1 MPGCWDGEA
10 RPHGAGAGGLRP
22 PPWRQLSHY
31 EDSIWLGQEFG
42 SEIPLLRGAEPPD
55 VVTRWHG
62 SFSHTRSTGFGAA
75 DPHWTV
81 GSARERRKAPISGGN
96 SVPAFAH
103 RAKRR
108 GREKGQQMQI
118 SAAVVQEVGAPF
130 ALTEVELQE
139 PAPDEVV
146 VEIAGAGICHTDIAV
161 QHGHLPFPLPGV
173 LGHEG
178 SGTVVEVG
186 ADVTS
191 IAVGDDVAISFNS
204 CGTCPTCSKGQPA
217 YCHNFLEYNFGGV
230 RSDGSSGLASAGTK
244 LGANFFGQ
252 SSLATHALAH
262 ERNVVKLPPGAPVE
276 LVGPL
281 GCGIQTGAGAVF
293 NSLDVQ
299 PGATVVIAGS
309 GAVGLSAVMAA
320 VVRKAASIIAV
331 DLHESRR
338 VLATELGATH
348 AIDPQAGPLADQIR
362 EIAPAGAD
370 YAVDTTAVT
379 PVVEQLLASLGMR
392 GMLGL
397 IGVPADPQAM
407 FSVGLFQP
415 PLLGLTIRGIV
426 EGDADPQTFIPYL
439 LALHDQGKFPF
450 DKLITTMPLAQ
461 INEAVEAQHRGEVL
475 KAVLTP

>member
-1 MPGCWDGEA
+1 M
-10 RPHGAGAGGLRP
+10 H
-22 PPWRQLSHY
+22 
-31 EDSIWLGQEFG
+31 
-42 SEIPLLRGAEPPD
+42 
-55 VVTRWHG
+55 
-62 SFSHTRSTGFGAA
+62 
-75 DPHWTV
+75 
-81 GSARERRKAPISGGN
+81 
-96 SVPAFAH
+96 
-103 RAKRR
+103 
-108 GREKGQQMQI
+108 I

-130 ALTEVELQE
+130 TLAEVDLQE

-146 VEIAGAGICHTDIAV
+146 VQIAGVGICHTDVAV
-161 QHGHLPFPLPGV
+161 KEGHLPFPLPGV

-178 SGTVVEVG
+178 SGTVVSVG
-186 ADVTS
+186 ADVTTL
-191 IAVGDDVAISFNS
+191 AVGDNVAISFNS
-204 CGTCPTCSKGQPA
+204 CGRCPHCAKGESA

-230 RSDGSSGLASAGTK
+230 RPDGSSGLASAGTK

-262 ERNVVKLPPGAPVE
+262 ERNVVKLPPDVPVE

-299 PGATVVIAGS
+299 PGSTVVVA

-320 VVRKAASIIAV
+320 VVRQAASIIAV

-338 VLATELGATH
+338 ALATGLGATH
-348 AIDPQAGPLADQIR
+348 AVDPQAGPLAEQIR

-397 IGVPADPQAM
+397 IGVPADPQAV
-407 FSVGLFQP
+407 FSVGLFQS

-439 LALHDQGKFPF
+439 LDLHRQGKFPF
-450 DKLITTMPLAQ
+450 DKLITTMPLTQ
-461 INEAVEAQHRGEVL
+461 INEAVAAQHRGEVL
-475 KAVLTP
+475 KVVLTP

>member
-1 MPGCWDGEA
+1 M
-10 RPHGAGAGGLRP
+10 R
-22 PPWRQLSHY
+22 
-31 EDSIWLGQEFG
+31 
-42 SEIPLLRGAEPPD
+42 
-55 VVTRWHG
+55 
-62 SFSHTRSTGFGAA
+62 
-75 DPHWTV
+75 
-81 GSARERRKAPISGGN
+81 
-96 SVPAFAH
+96 
-103 RAKRR
+103 
-108 GREKGQQMQI
+108 I

-130 ALTEVELQE
+130 TLTDVDLQE

-178 SGTVVEVG
+178 SGTVVELG
-186 ADVTS
+186 ADVTTL
-191 IAVGDDVAISFNS
+191 AVGDPVAISFNS
-204 CGTCPTCSKGQPA
+204 CGACPHCAKGEPA
-217 YCHNFLEYNFGGV
+217 YCHGFLEYNFGGV
-230 RSDGSSGLASAGTK
+230 RPDGSSGLVSAGTK

-262 ERNVVKLPPGAPVE
+262 ERNVVKLPPGAPIR
-276 LVGPL
+276 LAGPL
-281 GCGIQTGAGAVF
+281 GCGIQTGAGAVM

-299 PGATVVIAGS
+299 PGSTVVVAGA
-309 GAVGLSAVMAA
+309 GAVGLSAVLAA
-320 VVRKAASIIAV
+320 VVREAASIIVA
-331 DLHESRR
+331 DLQPSRR
-338 VLATELGATH
+338 ALASELGATH
-348 AIDPQAGPLADQIR
+348 AVDPQAGPLADQIR

-370 YAVDTTAVT
+370 YAIDTTAVT

-397 IGVPADPQAM
+397 IGVPADPQAV

-415 PLLGLTIRGIV
+415 TLTGLTIRGII
-426 EGDADPQTFIPYL
+426 EGDADPKTFIPYL
-439 LALHDQGKFPF
+439 LDLHSLGKFPF

>member
-1 MPGCWDGEA
+1 M
-10 RPHGAGAGGLRP
+10 R
-22 PPWRQLSHY
+22 
-31 EDSIWLGQEFG
+31 
-42 SEIPLLRGAEPPD
+42 
-55 VVTRWHG
+55 
-62 SFSHTRSTGFGAA
+62 
-75 DPHWTV
+75 
-81 GSARERRKAPISGGN
+81 
-96 SVPAFAH
+96 
-103 RAKRR
+103 
-108 GREKGQQMQI
+108 I

-130 ALTEVELQE
+130 TLTDVDLQE

-178 SGTVVEVG
+178 SGTVVELG
-186 ADVTS
+186 ADVTTL
-191 IAVGDDVAISFNS
+191 AVGDPVAISFNS
-204 CGTCPTCSKGQPA
+204 CGACPHCAKGEPA
-217 YCHNFLEYNFGGV
+217 YCHGFLEYNFGGV
-230 RSDGSSGLASAGTK
+230 RPDGSSGLVSAGTK

-262 ERNVVKLPPGAPVE
+262 ERNVVKLSPGAPIR
-276 LVGPL
+276 LAGPL
-281 GCGIQTGAGAVF
+281 GCGIQTGAGAVM

-299 PGATVVIAGS
+299 PRSTVVIAGA
-309 GAVGLSAVMAA
+309 GTVGLSAVLAA
-320 VVRKAASIIAV
+320 VVREAASIIVV

-348 AIDPQAGPLADQIR
+348 AIDPQAGPLAEQIR

-370 YAVDTTAVT
+370 YAVDTTAVV

-397 IGVPADPQAM
+397 LGVPADPQAV
-407 FSVGLFQP
+407 FSVGLFHP
-415 PLLGLTIRGIV
+415 ALLGLTIRGIV
-426 EGDADPQTFIPYL
+426 EGDADPKTFIPYL
-439 LALHDQGKFPF
+439 LDLHSQGKFPF

-461 INEAVEAQHRGEVL
+461 INEAVAAQHRGEVL

>member
-1 MPGCWDGEA
+1 
-10 RPHGAGAGGLRP
+10 
-22 PPWRQLSHY
+22 
-31 EDSIWLGQEFG
+31 
-42 SEIPLLRGAEPPD
+42 
-55 VVTRWHG
+55 
-62 SFSHTRSTGFGAA
+62 
-75 DPHWTV
+75 
-81 GSARERRKAPISGGN
+81 
-96 SVPAFAH
+96 
-103 RAKRR
+103 
-108 GREKGQQMQI
+108 MQI

-130 ALTEVELQE
+130 TFSDVDLQA

-146 VEIAGAGICHTDIAV
+146 VQIAGAGICHTDIAV

-178 SGTVVEVG
+178 SGTVVDVG
-186 ADVTS
+186 RNVRTVT
-191 IAVGDDVAISFNS
+191 VGDQVAISFNS
-204 CGTCPTCSKGQPA
+204 CNACSRCAKGEPA
-217 YCHNFLEYNFGGV
+217 YCHNFLEYNFGGS
-230 RSDGSSGLASAGTK
+230 RPDGSSGLISAGTK

-252 SSLATHALAH
+252 SSLASHALAH

-281 GCGIQTGAGAVF
+281 GCGIQTGAGAVL

-299 PGATVVIAGS
+299 PGSTVVITGS

-320 VVRKAASIIAV
+320 VVRDAASIIAV
-331 DLHESRR
+331 DLHETRR
-338 VLATELGATH
+338 ALATELGATH
-348 AIDPQAGPLADQIR
+348 VIDPQAGPLTEQIR

-370 YAVDTTAVT
+370 YAIDTTAVT
-379 PVVEQLLASLGMR
+379 PVVEHLLASLGVR

-397 IGVPADPQAM
+397 IGVPADPQAV

-426 EGDADPQTFIPYL
+426 EGDANPQTFIPYL
-439 LALHDQGKFPF
+439 LDLHGQGKFPF
-450 DKLITTMPLAQ
+450 DKLITTMPLSQ

>member
-1 MPGCWDGEA
+1 
-10 RPHGAGAGGLRP
+10 
-22 PPWRQLSHY
+22 
-31 EDSIWLGQEFG
+31 
-42 SEIPLLRGAEPPD
+42 
-55 VVTRWHG
+55 
-62 SFSHTRSTGFGAA
+62 
-75 DPHWTV
+75 
-81 GSARERRKAPISGGN
+81 
-96 SVPAFAH
+96 
-103 RAKRR
+103 
-108 GREKGQQMQI
+108 MQI
-118 SAAVVQEVGAPF
+118 SAAVVQELGAPF
-130 ALTEVELQE
+130 TLTEVELQD

-146 VEIAGAGICHTDIAV
+146 VQIAGAGICHTDIAV

-186 ADVTS
+186 AAVKAV
-191 IAVGDDVAISFNS
+191 AVGDQVAISFNS
-204 CGTCPTCSKGQPA
+204 CSSCPQCAKGQPA

-230 RSDGSSGLASAGTK
+230 RPDGSSGLASAGTK
-244 LGANFFGQ
+244 LGSNFFGQ
-252 SSLATHALAH
+252 SSLATHAIAH

-281 GCGIQTGAGAVF
+281 GCGIQTGAGAVM

-299 PGATVVIAGS
+299 PGSTVVVAGA
-309 GAVGLSAVMAA
+309 GAVGLSAVLAA
-320 VVRKAASIIAV
+320 VVREAASIIAV

-338 VLATELGATH
+338 TLATKLGATH
-348 AIDPQAGPLADQIR
+348 TIDPQKGPLSEQIKD
-362 EIAPAGAD
+362 IAPAGAD
-370 YAVDTTAVT
+370 YAIDTTAVT

-397 IGVPADPQAM
+397 IGVPADPQAV
-407 FSVGLFQP
+407 FSIGLFQP

-439 LALHDQGKFPF
+439 LDLHAKGKFPF

-461 INEAVEAQHRGEVL
+461 INEAVEAQHRGEIL

>member
-1 MPGCWDGEA
+1 
-10 RPHGAGAGGLRP
+10 
-22 PPWRQLSHY
+22 
-31 EDSIWLGQEFG
+31 
-42 SEIPLLRGAEPPD
+42 
-55 VVTRWHG
+55 
-62 SFSHTRSTGFGAA
+62 
-75 DPHWTV
+75 
-81 GSARERRKAPISGGN
+81 
-96 SVPAFAH
+96 
-103 RAKRR
+103 
-108 GREKGQQMQI
+108 MQI

-130 ALTEVELQE
+130 TITEVELQD

-146 VEIAGAGICHTDIAV
+146 VQIAGAGICHTDIAV

-186 ADVTS
+186 TDVTT
-191 IAVGDDVAISFNS
+191 IAVGDQVAISFHS
-204 CGTCPTCSKGQPA
+204 CAACPQCSKGQPA
-217 YCHNFLEYNFGGV
+217 YCHGFLQYNFGGV
-230 RSDGSSGLASAGTK
+230 RPDGSSGLASAGTK
-244 LGANFFGQ
+244 LGSNFFGQ

-281 GCGIQTGAGAVF
+281 GCGIQTGAGAVM

-299 PGATVVIAGS
+299 PASTVVVAGA

-320 VVRKAASIIAV
+320 VVREAASIIAV
-331 DLHESRR
+331 DLHDSRR
-338 VLATELGATH
+338 ALATELGATH
-348 AIDPQAGPLADQIR
+348 TIDPKAGPLSEQIR

-370 YAVDTTAVT
+370 YAIDTTAVT
-379 PVVEQLLASLGMR
+379 PVVEQLLASLGVR

-397 IGVPADPQAM
+397 IGVPADPQAV
-407 FSVGLFQP
+407 FAVGLFQP

-439 LALHDQGKFPF
+439 LDLHSQGKFPF

>member
-1 MPGCWDGEA
+1 
-10 RPHGAGAGGLRP
+10 
-22 PPWRQLSHY
+22 
-31 EDSIWLGQEFG
+31 
-42 SEIPLLRGAEPPD
+42 
-55 VVTRWHG
+55 
-62 SFSHTRSTGFGAA
+62 
-75 DPHWTV
+75 
-81 GSARERRKAPISGGN
+81 
-96 SVPAFAH
+96 
-103 RAKRR
+103 
-108 GREKGQQMQI
+108 MQI

-130 ALTEVELQE
+130 TLTEVDLQD

-146 VEIAGAGICHTDIAV
+146 VQIAGVGLCHTDIAV
-161 QHGHLPFPLPGV
+161 KEGHMPFPLPGV

-178 SGTVVEVG
+178 SGTVVSVG
-186 ADVTS
+186 ADVTTV
-191 IAVGDDVAISFNS
+191 AAGDQVAISFNS
-204 CGTCPTCSKGQPA
+204 CGACPHCAKGEPA

-281 GCGIQTGAGAVF
+281 GCGIQTGAGAVM

-299 PGATVVIAGS
+299 PGSTVVVTGAG
-309 GAVGLSAVMAA
+309 GVGLSAVLAA
-320 VVRKAASIIAV
+320 VVREAAAIIV
-331 DLHESRR
+331 VEPHQSRR
-338 VLATELGATH
+338 VLATDLGATH
-348 AIDPQAGPLADQIR
+348 VIDPQAGPLAEQIR

-370 YAVDTTAVT
+370 YAVDTCAVAA
-379 PVVEQLLASLGMR
+379 VVEQVLASLGMR

-397 IGVPADPQAM
+397 VGVPADPQAVLT
-407 FSVGLFQP
+407 VGLFQP

-439 LALHDQGKFPF
+439 LDLHRQGKFPF

-461 INEAVEAQHRGEVL
+461 INEAVAAQHRGEVL
-475 KAVLTP
+475 KVVLTP